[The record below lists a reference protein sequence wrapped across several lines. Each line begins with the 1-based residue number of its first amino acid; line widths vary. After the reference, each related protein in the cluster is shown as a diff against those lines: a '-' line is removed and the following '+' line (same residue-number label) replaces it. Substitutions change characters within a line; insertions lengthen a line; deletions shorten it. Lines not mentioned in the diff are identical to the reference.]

1 MRAPA
6 PEDSL
11 SRHSIMHRVA
21 SAALVA
27 AATLVGCAPTG
38 GERGGGVS
46 GVTVVERD
54 ATHLTV
60 QHPGGITRVPRD
72 PQRIAAIGDPDA
84 LYFLGLRP
92 VADATAWDFDLE
104 RHYLAPYRVGVGQI
118 GGAYGSRVPNA
129 EATMAFAPDL
139 ILLNAFTRDAVDK
152 LDRVAP
158 TVVMP
163 SYRLGPRAATLA
175 AARAL
180 DREDRALRAIA
191 WYDRKV
197 ERVGAAVR
205 GALGGEPVAIF
216 WIAVKQIRVWYSPL
230 LYEELGLAVPRPIA
244 EGGPLGA
251 GKRAR
256 TILELERLGEL
267 DAAAIF
273 VVHYDDESDR
283 NLDLGLVS
291 RLPMWQRVPAARTG
305 RVFTA
310 DTAHWISGGLL
321 GRSVV
326 MNELVAALVPAEQ
339 IDPALAAL
347 LVERPDDAAL
357 AAIAPADPATVFP
370 PAAEGRGRGAR

>member
-1 MRAPA
+1 MRAP
-6 PEDSL
+6 PHPRIPLNSPVVTSL
-11 SRHSIMHRVA
+11 
-21 SAALVA
+21 AALVVFA
-27 AATLVGCAPTG
+27 ACRPTG
-38 GERGGGVS
+38 GGSTAETASDTVS
-46 GVTVVERD
+46 VVERD

-60 QHPGGITRVPRD
+60 RHPGGITRVPRE
-72 PQRIAAIGDPDA
+72 PQRVAAIGDPDA

-191 WYDRKV
+191 WYDRKI

-216 WIAVKQIRVWYSPL
+216 WLAVKQIRVWYSPL
-230 LYEELGLAVPRPIA
+230 LYEDLGLAMPRPLA
-244 EGGPLGA
+244 ERGA
-251 GKRAR
+251 AARRSR

-321 GRSVV
+321 GRSKV

-357 AAIAPADPATVFP
+357 AAIEPVDPATVFP
-370 PAAEGRGRGAR
+370 PAAEGRGAR